1 MDIEKIK
8 GYIAED
14 GAFLPEIFFYES
26 TDSTNQRARE
36 YARDNPEK
44 RECAVFIADSQ
55 TAGRGRRGRKFFSER
70 GAGIYISF
78 LLYPKERGAL
88 ATKITALAAVAA
100 ARAIERTT
108 GLFAGIK
115 WVNDLYINGKKLA
128 GILAECE
135 MSQSGEISHLVL
147 GMGINVYKTELP
159 SEIQDIAT
167 SIEDAGVRT
176 EREKLSAELISAL
189 TESLSELDSPDIYK
203 EYKERLIVLGRD
215 ITVIRGADS
224 YPARVLDVTEDYS
237 LLVELENGTRETLLS
252 GEISTKI

>member
-1 MDIEKIK
+1 MDIEKIR
-8 GYIAED
+8 GYLRER
-14 GAFLPEIFFYES
+14 GACVPDIFFYES

-44 RECAVFIADSQ
+44 RECTVFIADSQ
-55 TAGRGRRGRKFFSER
+55 TAGRGRRGRKFFSEG

-108 GLFAGIK
+108 GLCAGIK

-159 SEIQDIAT
+159 SEIRDIAT
-167 SIEDAGVRT
+167 SIEEAGVRT
-176 EREKLSAELISAL
+176 EREKLTAELISTL
-189 TESLSELDSPDIYK
+189 TESLLELDSPEIHK
-203 EYKERLIVLGRD
+203 EYKERLVVLGRE
-215 ITVIRGADS
+215 IKVLKGGES
-224 YPARVLDVTEDYS
+224 YSARALDVTEDYS